1 MKTGVEMARKSVNKT
16 GINFEKND
24 VLRGKSRDKKFN
36 ADEQRDKQTDR
47 QTGRQAVIQMKRCAG
62 Q

>member
-16 GINFEKND
+16 GIKFEKND
-24 VLRGKSRDKKFN
+24 VLRGRSRDKKFN

-47 QTGRQAVIQMKRCAG
+47 QAG
-62 Q
+62 SHPNETMCWSMNK